1 MHTYNSICNIYT
13 NMKSQRCEF
22 RILDDEHMSN
32 YQQTTTKLL
41 LLSVKQLIWVQQQ
54 IEPPCWHCLF
64 QLSNQPSPVSS
75 RLQRRKH
82 LCFVS
87 FKIAMNQV
95 NLKQMQLL

>member
-64 QLSNQPSPVSS
+64 QLSNQPSPVSPGYS
-75 RLQRRKH
+75 WP
-82 LCFVS
+82 
-87 FKIAMNQV
+87 
-95 NLKQMQLL
+95 LLPTYLLLTYLYVIM